1 MSFGTTIVV
10 GSVGVV
16 FPLMLVV
23 SVVVGS
29 VGSILI
35 GVHTL
40 ILVLS
45 VVCILAFIWN
55 VAVRATGCCAFQ

>member
-1 MSFGTTIVV
+1 MSLGTTIVV

-16 FPLMLVV
+16 FPCMLIV
-23 SVVVGS
+23 SAVVGS
-29 VGSILI
+29 VGCILI

-45 VVCILAFIWN
+45 VDWHMCHSS
-55 VAVRATGCCAFQ
+55 